1 MCVRH
6 ALTERRALI
15 NNKCETCPAGKTST
29 GSHNASGGDATCDA
43 TTCGANKK
51 IVNNKCETCPAG
63 KTSTGSHDASGG
75 DRHSREL
82 SQWRM
87 QLAKVMKVER
97 LEFQMCYSHWSKSRC
112 MERQPPCLM

>member
-75 DRHSREL
+75 DQHDASGGNTVGEATTCGPNEKVVNHAV
-82 SQWRM
+82 WR
-87 QLAKVMKVER
+87 Q
-97 LEFQMCYSHWSKSRC
+97 Y
-112 MERQPPCLM
+112 LM